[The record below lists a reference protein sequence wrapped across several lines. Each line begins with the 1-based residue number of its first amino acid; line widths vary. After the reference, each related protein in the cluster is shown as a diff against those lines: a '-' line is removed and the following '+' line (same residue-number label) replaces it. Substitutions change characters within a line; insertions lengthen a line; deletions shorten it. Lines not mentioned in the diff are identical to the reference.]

1 MLSSKDKQILKDVGL
16 RIRKI
21 RVHRNIT
28 QAQMAF
34 ELQTSTRHYQRIENG
49 EINTSLLK
57 LIKIANILDEP
68 IEQIIK

>member
-1 MLSSKDKQILKDVGL
+1 MLRSKDKQILIDIGV
-16 RIRKI
+16 RIRKL
-21 RVHRNIT
+21 RLRKDIT

-34 ELQTSTRHYQRIENG
+34 ELHTSTRHYQRIENG